1 MSKKDEQLDQVLQK
15 IEELKQM
22 IVDNILDGNEEFT
35 QEILGEA
42 VQTFRI
48 SEKVY
53 NEMEKELGEGWAD
66 KIGVT

>member
-15 IEELKQM
+15 IEELTQM

>member
-15 IEELKQM
+15 IEELAQM
-22 IVDNILDGNEEFT
+22 IIDNLIDCNEGFT
-35 QEILGEA
+35 QEIPGEA
-42 VQTFRI
+42 VHTFRI

-66 KIGVT
+66 RMGVT

>member
-1 MSKKDEQLDQVLQK
+1 MSKKDEQLDQILQK
-15 IEELKQM
+15 IEELTQM